1 MSLKAVIQKPLS
13 LFVTTTCPFCVNARK
28 LAANNGV
35 NAQVVELDR
44 VPEGGEIRKDLT
56 ELTKQRTVP
65 YVFSKGEF
73 IGGYSDLSQK
83 DSSFWNKLK

>member
-1 MSLKAVIQKPLS
+1 MSLKAAIQKPLS

-28 LAANNGV
+28 MASSNGV
-35 NAQVVELDR
+35 NAHVVELDR
-44 VPEGGEIRKDLT
+44 VSDGAEIRKDLT

-73 IGGYSDLSQK
+73 IGGFSDLSQK
-83 DSSFWNKLK
+83 DASFWDKLK